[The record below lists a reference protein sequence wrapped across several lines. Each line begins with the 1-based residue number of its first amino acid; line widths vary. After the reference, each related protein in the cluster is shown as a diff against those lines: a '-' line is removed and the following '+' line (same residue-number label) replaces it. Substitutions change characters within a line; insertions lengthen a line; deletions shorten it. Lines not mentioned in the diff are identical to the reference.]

1 MFLIRRSLRLA
12 FGCALVLGLMAPS
25 VTRAGLTIAATNPTT
40 DAGGSGWFDILLTN
54 NDSTNSV
61 DISSFNTALEV
72 ASNSG
77 LTFTGADGSTSPGYI
92 FGSVQ
97 NGPLGTITGYS
108 ITLADFLGSGAQT
121 VGAGA
126 TVGLAHVLYS
136 LASST
141 PVGTPIALTFMAGG
155 TQIYD
160 ASLNEILPL
169 TLQGGT
175 ITVTAS
181 AVPEPGTL
189 AMAGLLGVGGG
200 LVALRRAK
208 AKAVAMMATIG

>member
-1 MFLIRRSLRLA
+1 MIRFLSLSGILA
-12 FGCALVLGLMAPS
+12 LGLLAPS
-25 VTRAGLTIAATNPTT
+25 ATHAGLVISATNPTT
-40 DAGGSGWFDILLTN
+40 QAGGSGWFDILLTN
-54 NDSTNSV
+54 TDTSSI
-61 DISSFNTALEV
+61 DISAFNTEVEV

-77 LTFTGADGSTSPGYI
+77 LTFSDADASTTPGYI

-97 NGPLGTITGYS
+97 NGPLGTISGFS
-108 ITLADFLGSGAQT
+108 ITLADYLASGSQT

-126 TVGLAHVLYS
+126 IVGLGHVTYT

-141 PVGTPIALTFMAGG
+141 PAGVPIAITFSTGG

-160 ASLNEILPL
+160 AGLSEILPL

-175 ITVTAS
+175 ITVTPA
-181 AVPEPGTL
+181 AVPEPGTMVL
-189 AMAGLLGVGGG
+189 AGLVCGLGGG

-208 AKAVAMMATIG
+208 TKAAANVVQA